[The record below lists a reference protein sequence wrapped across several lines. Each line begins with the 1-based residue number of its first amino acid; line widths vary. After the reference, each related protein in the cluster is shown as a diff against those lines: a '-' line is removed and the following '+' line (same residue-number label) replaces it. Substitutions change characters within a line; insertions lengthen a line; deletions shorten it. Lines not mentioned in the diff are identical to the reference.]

1 MKFKEG
7 DIIYIMDGVGG
18 PRHSI
23 YTIQDVEDVEN
34 YWLHPVFM
42 SPMEGKER
50 VHIEYIDKN
59 SVKLNMEEI
68 DLARLLYS

>member
-18 PRHSI
+18 PRYSI
-23 YTIQDVEDVEN
+23 YIVQDVEDVEN
-34 YWLHPVFM
+34 YWLHPLFM
-42 SPMEGKER
+42 TPVVGKER

-59 SVKLNMEEI
+59 SVKLTMEEV
-68 DLARLLYS
+68 DFARLLFK